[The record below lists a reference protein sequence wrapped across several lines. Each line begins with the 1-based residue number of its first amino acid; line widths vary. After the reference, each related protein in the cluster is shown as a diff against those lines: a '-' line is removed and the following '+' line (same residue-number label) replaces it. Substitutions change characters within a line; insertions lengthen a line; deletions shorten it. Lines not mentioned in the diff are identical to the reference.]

1 MEAVFINFTMM
12 AFKMSILRRRLSQEK
27 GLDSQTVLWNLI
39 TVTILKEFF
48 EIKKGKNKTQ
58 MFVIA
63 NVSPNIIDVAQTMST
78 LD

>member
-1 MEAVFINFTMM
+1 MM